1 MSVRPLHAAAAGL
14 AVLLAFPALAEAAPM
29 TPAVIFMHA
38 ATVPKLIMLGLFVAT
53 WAAIIIC
60 VIKLRAGRKLSGGSA
75 FLSGLRVGGP
85 LAGLLGAAY
94 GCMNMAVG
102 VANLP
107 VSPPLNVLAPGFA
120 EALMLVTLGLQ
131 AGAVAVFCHWLVEA
145 KIDRAVLA
153 P

>member
-1 MSVRPLHAAAAGL
+1 MSVRPLHAAAGL
-14 AVLLAFPALAEAAPM
+14 AVLLLFPALAEAAPL
-29 TPAVIFMHA
+29 TIPLIFTHA
-38 ATVPKLIMLGLFVAT
+38 ATAPKVIMLGLFVAT
-53 WAAIIIC
+53 WAAIVIC

-85 LAGLLGAAY
+85 LAGLLGAAL
-94 GCMNMAVG
+94 GCLNMAIG

-107 VSPPLNVLAPGFA
+107 AAPPMNVLAPGIA
-120 EALMLVTLGLQ
+120 EAVFLVALGLQ
-131 AGAVAVFCHWLVEA
+131 AGAVAVFCNWLVEA